1 MDGALLPRG
10 ASARASGPPA
20 PYVSDV
26 TTTRRICICAD
37 RAKTSR
43 LAAPKYPD
51 LGSEF
56 AACHWAIL
64 RLVFLSYTPVAGSP
78 NASWSIPTS
87 VPASP
92 RPMSRIGSH
101 IVVTTSPAADARL
114 ESSAY
119 LAGESG
125 SRWELTSSRGRSG
138 RRPLLGRSYGSPLR
152 GWSAEWIGGDDGQRE
167 GPRRRRGAT
176 VGPIAIAAGKRG
188 GMKNGLLGSGRGRVG
203 RCCAGDAPIRPSWP

>member
-1 MDGALLPRG
+1 MLPRG

-138 RRPLLGRSYGSPLR
+138 RRPSLGRSYGSPLR
-152 GWSAEWIGGDDGQRE
+152 GDTPLLALTTTYGRRLDVPRWRSEPRSAAGVATREASELICIASVQAGCAHCAVAWSAETRPPAE
-167 GPRRRRGAT
+167 P
-176 VGPIAIAAGKRG
+176 
-188 GMKNGLLGSGRGRVG
+188 
-203 RCCAGDAPIRPSWP
+203 AGD

>member
-1 MDGALLPRG
+1 
-10 ASARASGPPA
+10 
-20 PYVSDV
+20 
-26 TTTRRICICAD
+26 
-37 RAKTSR
+37 
-43 LAAPKYPD
+43 
-51 LGSEF
+51 
-56 AACHWAIL
+56 
-64 RLVFLSYTPVAGSP
+64 VFLSYTPVAGSP
-78 NASWSIPTS
+78 KASWSIPTS

-152 GWSAEWIGGDDGQRE
+152 GWSAEWIGGDDGQRR
-167 GPRRRRGAT
+167 GPRRGAT
-176 VGPIAIAAGKRG
+176 VGADRDRG
-188 GMKNGLLGSGRGRVG
+188 GKTRWDEKWLVRERAGAGRAMLRG
-203 RCCAGDAPIRPSWP
+203 